1 MMNGFSKVYWVWS
14 SLDFVGEKVMFD
26 GLCETYWIYVCL
38 IPYFTK
44 KKLYFWE
51 PPARIK
57 SFISK
62 FQFQGRYWD
71 LLCHSSR
78 LRQRTK
84 LIIET
89 EIFYILHLHFISQAI
104 QFLMHYNSWKLTGFR
119 NYQLSAKL
127 EKYWQRLSR
136 SSRRLIFDM

>member
-104 QFLMHYNSWKLTGFR
+104 HFLRDGFKKKKKLMEF
-119 NYQLSAKL
+119 SIKL
-127 EKYWQRLSR
+127 AGWVLDAPV
-136 SSRRLIFDM
+136 FH